1 MSVWV
6 PDPAGTAAGGAVM
19 TFMMGIMWV
28 MVVWALAS
36 GNSGY
41 AIAAGLFAIAAQM
54 GACT

>member
-1 MSVWV
+1 
-6 PDPAGTAAGGAVM
+6 M
-19 TFMMGIMWV
+19 TVVMGIIWA

-54 GACT
+54 GG

>member
-1 MSVWV
+1 
-6 PDPAGTAAGGAVM
+6 M
-19 TFMMGIMWV
+19 TVMMGIMWV

-41 AIAAGLFAIAAQM
+41 AIAAGLFAVAAQM